1 MRALTNGLLPA
12 MAAVVLTAAGA
23 AAYPAER
30 SPEALEAEIAA
41 LQPPKLVWREVA
53 WTQCLL
59 EGLRQSREQKKPL
72 LLWAFINSDP
82 REERC

>member
-1 MRALTNGLLPA
+1 MPTHSTGILL
-12 MAAVVLTAAGA
+12 AVA
-23 AAYPAER
+23 AALSALAAPAAHPGAR

-53 WTQCLL
+53 WKKCLL
-59 EGLRQSREQKKPL
+59 EGLHRSREEKKPV
-72 LLWAFINSDP
+72 LLWAFINADP